1 MSEQL
6 LVNEAEK
13 AELEKI
19 EKIKVSLA
27 KIANKKSKFLFCVP
41 ESQSPTA
48 SVYEIYFH
56 ATVVKNMGFEVVIL
70 VEKGDYVVPAWVEKE
85 LTNHKHVSMADPKLT
100 VGPEDVMV
108 IPDIYSNVMEQTKNL
123 PCVRVGLLQSADY
136 MTSALIPGT
145 DWTSFNIHDV
155 ITTSP
160 TLKEWL
166 ETFYGQG
173 KYNIRTYDIGIP
185 DYFERTDVPQKP
197 VVSVMGRNANEISK
211 LVKLFFAKYPQ
222 YSWVTFDPMVTKSK
236 PPQPMRR
243 VDFAKRLQGN
253 FAAVWIDRISS
264 FGTFPLECMKAGV
277 IPICLK
283 PDIMPEYMI
292 ERNENGVATK
302 VVEGAGVWTEN
313 YYDLPVLVG
322 EVLVKFLD
330 DAIKPELYE
339 TMSKIASKYSQE
351 ASERRLVEVYND
363 IINQRIILLTSA
375 IQPQVVTQPIS
386 VETVDKAPEI
396 GTDQPPTQTVDLSLP
411 PVTEEQ
417 N

>member
-1 MSEQL
+1 MSEEL
-6 LVNEAEK
+6 LNNEAQK

-27 KIANKKSKFLFCVP
+27 KITNKKSKFLFCIP

-48 SVYEIYFH
+48 SVYELYFH
-56 ATVVKNMGFEVVIL
+56 ATVVKNMGYEVIIM
-70 VEKGDYVVPAWVEKE
+70 VEKGDYVPPVWVEKE

-108 IPDIYSNVMEQTKNL
+108 IPDIYSNVMEQTKKL
-123 PCVRVGLLQSADY
+123 PCVRVGFLQSADY

-145 DWTSFNIHDV
+145 DWTSFNIQDV

-160 TLKEWL
+160 VLKEWL
-166 ETFYGQG
+166 ETFYGKG
-173 KYNIRTYDIGIP
+173 KYNIRTYNIGIP
-185 DYFERTDVPQKP
+185 NYFEKSDVPQKP
-197 VVSVMGRNANEISK
+197 IISVIGRNANEISK

-222 YSWVTFDPMVTKSK
+222 YSWITFDPMLTKSK
-236 PPQPMRR
+236 PPQAMRR
-243 VDFAKRLQGN
+243 VDFAKRLREN
-253 FAAVWIDRISS
+253 FAAVWVDRISS

-292 ERNENGVATK
+292 ERDEKGVATK
-302 VVEGAGVWTEN
+302 IVEGAGIWTEN
-313 YYDLPVLVG
+313 FYDLPVLIG

-339 TMSKIASKYSQE
+339 SMSNVASKYSQE
-351 ASERRLVEVYND
+351 ASEKRLNEIYSEIV
-363 IINQRIILLTSA
+363 NQRIALFNSA
-375 IQPQVVTQPIS
+375 LQPLQ
-386 VETVDKAPEI
+386 TVIPSTPVATLSGDTAQ
-396 GTDQPPTQTVDLSLP
+396 TPTQTVDILLP
-411 PVTEEQ
+411 PVSEEK
-417 N
+417 